1 MLGRA
6 SASVILSAMTCAF
19 ALAFRADMP
28 NAVTDCFPVF
38 RIAGFILGAYRHH
51 PLPLTAIRAC
61 FLVMR
66 SPFRFVRCVAR
77 QQILSSAASLAD
89 SGSPIRG

>member
-51 PLPLTAIRAC
+51 HLPLTAIRAC
-61 FLVMR
+61 FLVMLVG
-66 SPFRFVRCVAR
+66 PCER
-77 QQILSSAASLAD
+77 QSM
-89 SGSPIRG
+89 RGPQQRKGH